1 MSERFELNRPG
12 RPGINSE
19 PQATGRRTGR
29 RGLACLVACLLS
41 CLFRLATAYASGGG
55 GEEGPNWFGFAWRLL
70 NFLVLIGILYWLL
83 ASKIRD
89 FLTGRREGIKTAL
102 SEAASAQEAAEKRF
116 REYSEKLDKATE
128 EIEQLGEMIRSQ
140 VLVEKERILE
150 EARKAAEKMKKDTE
164 TRLEQEFSKAGR
176 DLRIEAVRLSTQM
189 AEELLMR
196 HIKAEDHETMV
207 KDYIEKVANK
217 N

>member
-1 MSERFELNRPG
+1 MRERLEMNRPG
-12 RPGINSE
+12 RSRINSE
-19 PQATGRRTGR
+19 PQATGQRTGR
-29 RGLACLVACLLS
+29 RELVCLVACLIS
-41 CLFRLATAYASGGG
+41 CLFWLATPYASGGG

-102 SEAASAQEAAEKRF
+102 SEAMSAQEAAEKKF

-140 VLVEKERILE
+140 GLVEKERILE
-150 EARKAAEKMKKDTE
+150 EARKAAEKMKEDTK

-207 KDYIEKVANK
+207 KDYIEKVVNK

>member
-1 MSERFELNRPG
+1 MRERLEMNRPG
-12 RPGINSE
+12 RSGINSE
-19 PQATGRRTGR
+19 PRATGQRTGR
-29 RGLACLVACLLS
+29 RGLVCLVACFIS
-41 CLFRLATAYASGGG
+41 CLFWLATVYASGGG

-83 ASKIRD
+83 ASKVRA

-102 SEAASAQEAAEKRF
+102 SEAVSAQEAAEKKF

-128 EIEQLGEMIRSQ
+128 EIEQLGEMIRFQ
-140 VLVEKERILE
+140 GLVEKERILE
-150 EARKAAEKMKKDTE
+150 EARKAAVKMKEDTE

-207 KDYIEKVANK
+207 KDTIEKVVNK

>member
-1 MSERFELNRPG
+1 MRERLEMNRPG
-12 RPGINSE
+12 RSGINSE
-19 PQATGRRTGR
+19 LQATGQRTGR
-29 RGLACLVACLLS
+29 RRLVCLIACLIS
-41 CLFRLATAYASGGG
+41 SLFRLATAYASGGG

-102 SEAASAQEAAEKRF
+102 SEAVSAQEAAEKKF

-140 VLVEKERILE
+140 GLVEKERILE
-150 EARKAAEKMKKDTE
+150 EARKAAEKMAEKQKVQKWLPFLHPLSPHE
-164 TRLEQEFSKAGR
+164 PPHQSKG
-176 DLRIEAVRLSTQM
+176 LGRLS
-189 AEELLMR
+189 
-196 HIKAEDHETMV
+196 
-207 KDYIEKVANK
+207 
-217 N
+217 